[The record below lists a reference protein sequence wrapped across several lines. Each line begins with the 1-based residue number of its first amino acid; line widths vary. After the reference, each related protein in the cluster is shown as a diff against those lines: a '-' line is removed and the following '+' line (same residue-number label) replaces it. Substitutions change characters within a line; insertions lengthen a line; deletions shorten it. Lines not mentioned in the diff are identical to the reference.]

1 MGRQVCETLS
11 EKLCVGVTRRG
22 KRGRARVQRA
32 NTSSTLS
39 LAQSRPKTSRFSL
52 LRAGTS
58 CGLALAVFLF
68 GSKALQNAVAEG
80 ETRTISMHHL
90 DTKENITITY
100 MREGRYDEA
109 ALEKINWFLR
119 DWRRSKETRMDPH
132 LIDLLWE
139 VHRETGSKEPINIVC
154 GYRSPA
160 TNAML
165 RRSSHGVARY
175 SQHMLGHAVDFYIP
189 GVPLT
194 EIRVIGLRMQRGGV
208 GFYPTSGSPFVH
220 MDTGGVRMWPR
231 MTREQLL
238 NVFPDG
244 RTAYVPRDGHPLPG
258 YALALADLKKRGQD
272 PKMTWSE
279 EARARGLDKT
289 IVLASDAQQR
299 GNPVDRYYDMSQ
311 ADTDEDA
318 REDAREA
325 TGDTVSAK
333 AEPVAPSAAQATGQ
347 AADGALLAALE
358 REAARWREAKL
369 LRNAAPSEHSAFYQ
383 TAAFVEPAAAAE
395 ASSNGD
401 AAPRTAKAPSAG
413 AMRLAASAV
422 FPAVTGASADASGPS
437 DRVAPDLA
445 LPDAEHPQQQAANA
459 QSPVPRPPTA
469 TTIAIKRTG
478 DQPFSTIVTAPDTDG
493 APAVAASP
501 RADGVIVENNP
512 WVDAVMVSPSVAR
525 LTVLALGEPDFL
537 ALAPLVEKPAQTV
550 TMLFSKDPNPGLAA
564 DHFSGS
570 AVVFMS
576 TVTYQ
581 QQRQDLALH

>member
-1 MGRQVCETLS
+1 LS
-11 EKLCVGVTRRG
+11 V
-22 KRGRARVQRA
+22 
-32 NTSSTLS
+32 
-39 LAQSRPKTSRFSL
+39 AQPRPKTFRFSL
-52 LRAGTS
+52 LRACAS

-80 ETRTISMHHL
+80 ETRTISMHHV
-90 DTKENITITY
+90 DTNENITITY

-119 DWRRSKETRMDPH
+119 DWRHSKETRMDPH

-139 VHRETGSKEPINIVC
+139 VHRETGSKEPIYIVC

-165 RRSSHGVARY
+165 HRRSHAVARY

-208 GFYPTSGSPFVH
+208 GFYPTSGKPFVH

-244 RTAYVPRDGHPLPG
+244 RTAYVPRDGHPLAG
-258 YALALADLKKRGQD
+258 YALALAALKKRGQD
-272 PKMTWSE
+272 PKITWSE
-279 EARARGLDKT
+279 EARARGLDKN
-289 IVLASDAQQR
+289 IVLASNARQR
-299 GNPVDRYYDMSQ
+299 GNSFDRYYDMSQ
-311 ADTDEDA
+311 ADRDEDA
-318 REDAREA
+318 REAAGDAE
-325 TGDTVSAK
+325 SAK
-333 AEPVAPSAAQATGQ
+333 AEPVAAASAAQTTAQ

-369 LRNAAPSEHSAFYQ
+369 QRHVAPSEPRLAFYQ

-395 ASSNGD
+395 APNSD
-401 AAPRTAKAPSAG
+401 AAPRGAKAPNAG
-413 AMRLAASAV
+413 AIRLAASAV
-422 FPAVTGASADASGPS
+422 FPAVTGASADDSGLN
-437 DRVAPDLA
+437 DRVSPDLG
-445 LPDAEHPQQQAANA
+445 LPDTEHTQHHAADA
-459 QSPVPRPPTA
+459 QSPLPQPPAA
-469 TTIAIKRTG
+469 TTIAIKRTR
-478 DQPFSTIVTAPDTDG
+478 DQAFSTIVTAPIADG
-493 APAVAASP
+493 APALAASP
-501 RADGVIVENNP
+501 RADAKIVENNP

-537 ALAPLVEKPAQTV
+537 ALAPFVEKPAQTV
-550 TMLFSKDPNPGLAA
+550 MMSFSNDPNPGLAA

-570 AVVFMS
+570 AVVYMS
-576 TVTYQ
+576 TVKYQ
-581 QQRQDLALH
+581 QQQQNLALH

>member
-1 MGRQVCETLS
+1 MSV
-11 EKLCVGVTRRG
+11 
-22 KRGRARVQRA
+22 
-32 NTSSTLS
+32 
-39 LAQSRPKTSRFSL
+39 AQPRPKTFRFSL
-52 LRAGTS
+52 LRAGAS

-68 GSKALQNAVAEG
+68 GSEALQNAVAEG
-80 ETRTISMHHL
+80 ETRTISMHHV

-109 ALEKINWFLR
+109 ALEKIDWFLR

-139 VHRETGSKEPINIVC
+139 VHRETGSKEPIYIVC

-244 RTAYVPRDGHPLPG
+244 RTAYVPRDGHPLSG

-272 PKMTWSE
+272 PKVTWSE
-279 EARARGLDKT
+279 EARARGLDKN
-289 IVLASDAQQR
+289 IVLASAAQQR
-299 GNPVDRYYDMSQ
+299 GNLFDRYYDMSQ
-311 ADTDEDA
+311 ADRDEDA
-318 REDAREA
+318 REAA
-325 TGDTVSAK
+325 SAK
-333 AEPVAPSAAQATGQ
+333 AEPVAAAASAAQSTGQ
-347 AADGALLAALE
+347 AADGALLTALE

-369 LRNAAPSEHSAFYQ
+369 LRNTAPPERHAFYQ

-395 ASSNGD
+395 ASPNSD
-401 AAPRTAKAPSAG
+401 AAPRGAKAPNAG
-413 AMRLAASAV
+413 AMRLAASTV
-422 FPAVTGASADASGPS
+422 FPAFTGASADAGGLN
-437 DRVAPDLA
+437 DRVSPDLA
-445 LPDAEHPQQQAANA
+445 LSDAEHTQQQAANA
-459 QSPVPRPPTA
+459 QAPLPQPPAA

-478 DQPFSTIVTAPDTDG
+478 DQPFSTIVTAPVADG
-493 APAVAASP
+493 APAAAVSP
-501 RADGVIVENNP
+501 RAHEKIVENNP
-512 WVDAVMVSPSVAR
+512 WVDAVMMSPSIAR

-550 TMLFSKDPNPGLAA
+550 TMSFANDPNPGLAA

-576 TVTYQ
+576 TVTYRQ
-581 QQRQDLALH
+581 QPQNLALH